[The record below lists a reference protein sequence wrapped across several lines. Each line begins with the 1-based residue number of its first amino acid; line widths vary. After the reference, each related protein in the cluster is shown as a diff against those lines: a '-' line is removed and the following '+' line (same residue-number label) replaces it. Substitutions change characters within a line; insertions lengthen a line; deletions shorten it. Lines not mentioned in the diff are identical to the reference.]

1 MLPMNVAFWSG
12 VRRLVSFASTST
24 SGDASSTRT
33 TVPNRKVNKWVK
45 VLERRRDKP
54 CAFACS
60 LHLSTSP
67 PLHLSI
73 NPPPTPWAPLQ
84 PLCIT
89 PSPSSWPET
98 AAQCSS
104 VRPSSSRKLRSAP
117 PSTSTCTHCA
127 CPASVAW
134 NSAVLSEKSASWAG
148 DPCACRHE
156 AKGVSRRKMRR
167 RVRASERA
175 CVWVRVCVQLTA
187 SIRAAMTS
195 WCP

>member
-1 MLPMNVAFWSG
+1 MLCGLHSSPMLPMNVAFWSG

-73 NPPPTPWAPLQ
+73 NPPPLPG
-84 PLCIT
+84 
-89 PSPSSWPET
+89 
-98 AAQCSS
+98 
-104 VRPSSSRKLRSAP
+104 RPSNLFVSPPHRLRGPRRLPSAAAYGP
-117 PSTSTCTHCA
+117 P
-127 CPASVAW
+127 
-134 NSAVLSEKSASWAG
+134 
-148 DPCACRHE
+148 RHE
-156 AKGVSRRKMRR
+156 SSGLRRHPPAPARTARARPLWRGTAPFCRKSRRRGLATPAR
-167 RVRASERA
+167 AVTRQRV
-175 CVWVRVCVQLTA
+175 
-187 SIRAAMTS
+187 
-195 WCP
+195 